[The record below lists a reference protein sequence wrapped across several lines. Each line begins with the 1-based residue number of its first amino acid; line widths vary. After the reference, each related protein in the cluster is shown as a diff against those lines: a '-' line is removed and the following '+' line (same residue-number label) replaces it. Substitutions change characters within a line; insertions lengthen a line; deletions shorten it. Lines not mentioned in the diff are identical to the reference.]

1 MIDAILHVMCL
12 LQWILGAASFKLR
25 ELQTDDRV
33 QVPIYFKAN
42 VKVCTI
48 FRKLYIVQAQ
58 ISNDEMLFL
67 QIKSFNVNSFIYKS
81 RIN

>member
-1 MIDAILHVMCL
+1 MCL
-12 LQWILGAASFKLR
+12 LEWILDMGAASFKLR
-25 ELQTDDRV
+25 ELRQTDDRV

>member
-1 MIDAILHVMCL
+1 M
-12 LQWILGAASFKLR
+12 
-25 ELQTDDRV
+25 V

-42 VKVCTI
+42 VEVCTI

-58 ISNDEMLFL
+58 ISNDKMLFL
-67 QIKSFNVNSFIYKS
+67 QKIKSFNVNSFIDKS